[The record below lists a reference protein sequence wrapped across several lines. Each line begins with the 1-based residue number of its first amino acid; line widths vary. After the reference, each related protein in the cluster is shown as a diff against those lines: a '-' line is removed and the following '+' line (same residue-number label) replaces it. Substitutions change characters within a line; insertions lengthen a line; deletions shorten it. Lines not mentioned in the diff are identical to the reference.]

1 MAQAPAMS
9 AEVNKRTAAEA
20 RRQKLLARGPD
31 RLNQIIQGKPKNKPD
46 STETYVVL
54 ESHAKAEP
62 SMAEPESPL
71 LSTDKSV
78 TRSQSL
84 PLQVTKPLE
93 SQADEPSSQK
103 EPEPAGRPMQQQPSS
118 PPPNSLWNTPRA
130 SDRANMRSESSK
142 AFALPTE
149 EPKHEL
155 WAKYDEAAASIFSK
169 SDQPVSIRHISWHQ
183 AVAAAVQTTHL
194 LRLLTAVALIM
205 ILRVAKSVM
214 YSGKETSSWQQ
225 ALVHA
230 YDLPPLVLLTL
241 LQLSAIALPAKIYHD
256 SPSTVPQK
264 VMERVRTN
272 ADTGAGSFASVIKKA
287 VLIIAPSLLHAQ
299 QQLSTARLTTQA
311 VLDGTCVYLFAG
323 MLCHLI
329 NVN

>member
-1 MAQAPAMS
+1 MP
-9 AEVNKRTAAEA
+9 T
-20 RRQKLLARGPD
+20 D
-31 RLNQIIQGKPKNKPD
+31 KPD
-46 STETYVVL
+46 STKTHV
-54 ESHAKAEP
+54 ESHAKAECP
-62 SMAEPESPL
+62 MAEPASAV
-71 LSTDKSV
+71 LSTDKSL

-84 PLQVTKPLE
+84 PLQATKPLE

-103 EPEPAGRPMQQQPSS
+103 EPEPAGRPMQQPSS

-130 SDRANMRSESSK
+130 SDRANTRSESSK

-149 EPKHEL
+149 EPKHDL
-155 WAKYDEAAASIFSK
+155 WAKYDEAAACTSRR
-169 SDQPVSIRHISWHQ
+169 SDQPISITHISWHQ

-205 ILRVAKSVM
+205 VLRVAKSVM
-214 YSGKETSSWQQ
+214 YSGKETSSWQR

-264 VMERVRTN
+264 VMKRVRAN
-272 ADTGAGSFASVIKKA
+272 ADTGADTFASVIKKA
-287 VLIIAPSLLHAQ
+287 VLFMAPSLLHAQ
-299 QQLSTARLTTQA
+299 QQLSTARMTTQA